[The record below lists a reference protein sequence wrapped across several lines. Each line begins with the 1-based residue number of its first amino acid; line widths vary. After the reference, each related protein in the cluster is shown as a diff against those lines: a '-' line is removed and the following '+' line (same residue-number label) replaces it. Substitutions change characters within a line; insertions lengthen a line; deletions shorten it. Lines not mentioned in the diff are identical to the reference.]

1 MTKGV
6 DRLYNMIY
14 YFMTFAAFNDV
25 NALGHCV
32 QGDYFIVN
40 WSIT

>member
-14 YFMTFAAFNDV
+14 YVLTFAAVHDV
-25 NALGHCV
+25 NAPGHCV

-40 WSIT
+40 Q